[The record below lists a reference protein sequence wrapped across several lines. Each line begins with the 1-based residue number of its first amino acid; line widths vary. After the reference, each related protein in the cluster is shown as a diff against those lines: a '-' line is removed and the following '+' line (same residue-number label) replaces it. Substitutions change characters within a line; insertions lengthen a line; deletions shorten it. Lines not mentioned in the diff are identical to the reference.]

1 METQTSSTQ
10 LKVTKL
16 IYLDELT
23 QVPNRRYFNAQ
34 FPSIWQ
40 ECRDKNAPMALL
52 MIDIDRFKSINDTY
66 LHETGD
72 KVLQKTVSLMSEIL
86 EDKGILIRFA
96 GDEFIILL
104 PEADTQESELF
115 GHQLVSFI
123 NKSPLEIPKI
133 PRDFHISLSVG
144 IAVWPAHTE
153 NKDELLEK
161 ADQALY
167 LSKDSGR
174 NRSTLYEKE
183 KVARFIARKGGVRT
197 PCRYLLQRNEILFSI
212 RAMLDENSPRFA
224 IPRILSGPLGIGK
237 TTILKTIEN
246 KKFISNLFSIVYA
259 RCFPYYLNHPFK
271 TIIQI
276 LDKIISLDL
285 SLLQLIEPE
294 YLERFAFLLP
304 STREFLQS
312 QGKKPASLDEKNLP
326 DILEKS
332 LKIILK
338 TKKILLCLDDMDYC
352 DHESAEILNRI
363 ANEESNKS
371 FFLTAA
377 ISDTNPVRFLKD
389 RIPGLAASL
398 KYKIHYLQNIDEKS
412 IRSMLRYIFKGAH
425 YSPKLLNAVCLRSR
439 GNPLFVE
446 ELIKYMN
453 DRQIIFFNQGIWTII
468 DTWSELIPM
477 ELNDLILEGI
487 KTLDHI
493 TREILSHAA
502 LIGQDFDLLTLENLE
517 ERNEGE
523 IIHVLE
529 KAKRADFLT
538 EETKEGE
545 ETFIFT
551 NESVSSALTDMVPA
565 EEKKPL
571 HSRIA
576 EIQQALGGENMW
588 RNLGKILYHYK
599 LGEKLEPITDL
610 IGKLSIRP
618 DSALLSQDFKEF
630 LEENV
635 QKKDWGEEEE
645 LSDEDVL
652 NSLTVIKYIRNAIQ
666 SISLYPSESKIVQ
679 ASSEKIFSDINSIL
693 KNSPTLTYNATAE
706 LILINGL
713 RPDIKEYRKNMGPFL
728 KKLMSE
734 LGFKGISFKR
744 GLTLSEIKSFI
755 ILLSKK
761 QEKLRTPKEWD
772 DALLKEN
779 IEHIVLNHRIYVAVG
794 ERDIHKAEKG
804 IVIDETPMT
813 PPSITQEDLQ
823 LFKQMLQPE
832 MEINLKESIKGSLSV
847 EKIESFISL
856 LEEVMQSKKLEET
869 QKKSI
874 PKEEEKESI
883 EEELLKTSEEDLN
896 IFLEKLTSSDSQ
908 EALNAA
914 RKLIDAGGK
923 AVEEIIKYITR
934 CDELKGRKY
943 AYKVLKKID
952 PGKISKL
959 VPEMLHH
966 RGSDVPVKILSV
978 IDEDAKP
985 EIKEILRQGLFH
997 PDPKVKSEAII
1008 LLEEKHKQWY
1018 KELMLDYFAEGLSI
1032 KSVRAI
1038 VSAGN
1043 MKFKEAV
1050 PYLIE
1055 QLGKKG
1061 WQRREDD
1068 VILQTQICKTLG
1080 QINNYEA
1087 VETLINV
1094 AQTPP
1099 FWKGKNKIN
1108 IKVRIA
1114 AIETLGLLKGN
1125 YPEITPALERM
1136 AKDKNPELREP
1147 AIKALK

>member
-1 METQTSSTQ
+1 
-10 LKVTKL
+10 
-16 IYLDELT
+16 
-23 QVPNRRYFNAQ
+23 
-34 FPSIWQ
+34 
-40 ECRDKNAPMALL
+40 MALL

-72 KVLQKTVSLMSEIL
+72 KALQKTVSLMSEIL
-86 EDKGILIRFA
+86 GDKGILIRFA
-96 GDEFIILL
+96 GDEFIIIL
-104 PEADTQESELF
+104 PEADTQEAELF
-115 GHQLVSFI
+115 GHQLVSYI

-144 IAVWPAHTE
+144 IAVWPTHTE

-183 KVARFIARKGGVRT
+183 KINRFIARKGGVRT
-197 PCRYLLQRNEILFSI
+197 PCRYLLQRNDVLFSL
-212 RAMLDENSPRFA
+212 RAMLDNNSPSFA

-246 KKFISNLFSIVYA
+246 KRIINKAFSVVYT

-271 TIIQI
+271 TVIQI

-285 SLLQLIEPE
+285 SLLQLIDPE

-304 STREFLQS
+304 STRDFLQS
-312 QGKKPASLDEKNLP
+312 QGKKPASIDEKNLP

-338 TKKILLCLDDMDYC
+338 NKKILICLDDMDYC
-352 DHESAEILNRI
+352 DHESTEILNRI
-363 ANEESNKS
+363 ANVESNTF

-377 ISDTNPVRFLKD
+377 VSESNPVRFLKD
-389 RIPGLAASL
+389 RLPVLSASL
-398 KYKIHYLQNIDEKS
+398 KYKLHRLQNIDEKS
-412 IRSMLRYIFKGAH
+412 IRSMLRYIFKGAN

-453 DRQIIFFNQGIWTII
+453 DKQIIFFNQGTWTII
-468 DTWSELIPM
+468 DNWSELTPM

-487 KTLDHI
+487 KTLDNI

-538 EETKEGE
+538 EESQEGE
-545 ETFIFT
+545 ETYIFT
-551 NESVSSALTDMVPA
+551 NESVSSAFTDMVPA

-571 HSRIA
+571 HNRIA

-630 LEENV
+630 IEENIH
-635 QKKDWGEEEE
+635 KKDWGEEEE
-645 LSDEDVL
+645 LSDENVL
-652 NSLTVIKYIRNAIQ
+652 NALTVIKYIRNAIQ

-679 ASSEKIFSDINSIL
+679 ASSEKIFADINTIL

-706 LILINGL
+706 LILINGI
-713 RPDIKEYRKNMGPFL
+713 RPDIKEYRKNIGPFL

-755 ILLSKK
+755 VLLSKK

-772 DALLKEN
+772 DTLLKEN
-779 IEHIVLNHRIYVAVG
+779 IDHIVLNHRIYVAVG

-804 IVIDETPMT
+804 IVIDESTQP
-813 PPSITQEDLQ
+813 PPSITQEDIQ

-832 MEINLKESIKGSLSV
+832 MDMSLKDTIKGTLSV

-856 LEEVMQSKKLEET
+856 LEEVMKSKKLEEA
-869 QKKSI
+869 KEK
-874 PKEEEKESI
+874 PKKEEEEESI
-883 EEELLKTSEEDLN
+883 EEELLKSSEEDLN
-896 IFLEKLTSSDSQ
+896 IWLEKLTSSDAD
-908 EALNAA
+908 EALDAA
-914 RKLIDAGGK
+914 RKLIEAGVDA
-923 AVEEIIKYITR
+923 VDEIIKYITR
-934 CDELKGRKY
+934 CDQLKGRKY
-943 AYKVLKKID
+943 AYKILKKID
-952 PGKISKL
+952 PDKISKL

-966 RGSDVPVKILSV
+966 RGSDVPVKILSI
-978 IDEDAKP
+978 IDEDEKP

-997 PDPKVKSEAII
+997 PDPKVKAEAII

-1018 KELMLDYFAEGLSI
+1018 KELMLEYLEEGLSI

-1043 MKFKEAV
+1043 MKLREAV

-1055 QLGKKG
+1055 QLSKKG

-1080 QINNYEA
+1080 QINNFEA
-1087 VETLINV
+1087 VETLSNV

-1108 IKVRIA
+1108 IKVRIS
-1114 AIETLGLLKGN
+1114 AIETLGLLKGS
-1125 YPEITPALERM
+1125 YPEITSILERI
-1136 AKDKNPELREP
+1136 AKDKNLELRET
-1147 AIKALK
+1147 AKKALEQKV

>member
-1 METQTSSTQ
+1 
-10 LKVTKL
+10 
-16 IYLDELT
+16 
-23 QVPNRRYFNAQ
+23 
-34 FPSIWQ
+34 
-40 ECRDKNAPMALL
+40 MALL
-52 MIDIDRFKSINDTY
+52 MIDIDRFKRINDTY

-104 PEADTQESELF
+104 PEADPQEAELF

-144 IAVWPAHTE
+144 VAVWPAHTE

-183 KVARFIARKGGVRT
+183 KITRFIARKGGVRT
-197 PCRYLLQRNEILFSI
+197 PCRYLLQRNEILFSL
-212 RAMLDENSPRFA
+212 RAMLDKNSPSFA

-246 KKFISNLFSIVYA
+246 KKFISNLFSFVYI

-276 LDKIISLDL
+276 LDKIISLDIG
-285 SLLQLIEPE
+285 LLQLIEPE

-312 QGKKPASLDEKNLP
+312 QGKKPAPLDEKSLP
-326 DILEKS
+326 YVLENS

-338 TKKILLCLDDMDYC
+338 NKKILICLDDMDYC
-352 DHESAEILNRI
+352 DHESTEILNRI
-363 ANEESNKS
+363 ASGESNAS
-371 FFLTAA
+371 FFLTAT
-377 ISDTNPVRFLKD
+377 ISESNPIRFLKD
-389 RIPGLAASL
+389 RMPGLTASL
-398 KYKIHYLQNIDEKS
+398 KYKIHHLQNIDEKS
-412 IRSMLRYIFKGAH
+412 IRSMLRYIFKGAR

-453 DRQIIFFNQGIWTII
+453 DRQIIFFDRGTWTII
-468 DTWSELIPM
+468 DNWSELIPM

-487 KTLDHI
+487 KTLDNI

-545 ETFIFT
+545 ETYIFT
-551 NESVSSALTDMVPA
+551 NESVSSAFTDMLPA

-610 IGKLSIRP
+610 IGKLSISP

-635 QKKDWGEEEE
+635 QEKDWGEEEE
-645 LSDEDVL
+645 LSDEEVL
-652 NSLTVIKYIRNAIQ
+652 NALTVIKYIRNAIQ

-679 ASSEKIFSDINSIL
+679 ASSEKIFSDINAIL
-693 KNSPTLTYNATAE
+693 KNSPTLTYNATTE

-728 KKLMSE
+728 KKLMSD
-734 LGFKGISFKR
+734 LGFKGISFKS

-794 ERDIHKAEKG
+794 ERDIQKAEKG
-804 IVIDETPMT
+804 IVIDETPRT
-813 PPSITQEDLQ
+813 PPSITQEDIQ

-832 MEINLKESIKGSLSV
+832 MGLNLKDSIQGSLSV
-847 EKIESFISL
+847 EKIESFIAL

-869 QKKSI
+869 REKPI
-874 PKEEEKESI
+874 PKEEEESI

-896 IFLEKLTSSDSQ
+896 ICLEKLTSSDSQ

-914 RKLIDAGGK
+914 RKLIDAGDR
-923 AVEEIIKYITR
+923 AVEDIIKYIIR

-943 AYKVLKKID
+943 AFKILKKID

-966 RGSDVPVKILSV
+966 RGSTVPVKILSV
-978 IDEDAKP
+978 IDADEKP
-985 EIKEILRQGLFH
+985 EIKEILKQGLFH

-1018 KELMLDYFAEGLSI
+1018 KELMLEYFAEGLSI

-1043 MKFKEAV
+1043 MKLREAV

-1055 QLGKKG
+1055 QLSKKG

-1068 VILQTQICKTLG
+1068 VILQTQICKTLK
-1080 QINNYEA
+1080 QINNFEA

-1114 AIETLGLLKGN
+1114 AIETLGLLKGS
-1125 YPEITPALERM
+1125 YPEITPDLERM
-1136 AKDKNPELREP
+1136 AKDKNPELSEA
-1147 AIKALK
+1147 AIRALEQKA